1 MELRHI
7 KHFVLLAEVKHFN
20 KAAEILNITQPSLSK
35 SIQRLEMLIG
45 GQLLNRDSKSVSVT
59 ALGQVLLKH
68 GQKILKEFEEMEQ
81 EVTLFQ
87 GFDEKELRIGASP
100 IPSNS
105 LVGPIV
111 GHFLREFADIS
122 VELKVAA
129 WEELYQQLIYGDIDF
144 FVAETKVTELEKSEL
159 LTVTELPPFKVIFCC
174 RPEHPLTQLP
184 RLYLPS
190 FRDYPLAIPRHL
202 PKSIADAFEDL
213 FKQQREDFSG
223 MVRFD
228 QFHPIKESIINGD
241 LIALTPEI
249 SVRSQI
255 EKGALVEL
263 SPYVMPLIYAR
274 FSVVSLKE
282 KSHSKAAEG
291 FIKFLVNRA
300 ETVKLEAPELS
311 SSERSASERSIAE
324 ASVSELTV

>member
-7 KHFVLLAEVKHFN
+7 KHFVLLAEVKNFN

-35 SIQRLEMLIG
+35 SIKRLELLIG
-45 GQLLNRDSKSVSVT
+45 GQLLNRDSKPVFVT

-87 GFDEKELRIGASP
+87 GVDDKELRVGASP

-111 GHFLREFADIS
+111 GEFLRHYADMS
-122 VELKVAA
+122 VELKVAP
-129 WEELYQQLIYGDIDF
+129 WEDLYQQLIYGDIDF

-159 LTVTELPPFKVIFCC
+159 LTITKLPPFKVIFCC
-174 RPEHPLTQLP
+174 RPNHPLTQLQ
-184 RLYLPS
+184 RLFLPS
-190 FRDYPLAIPRHL
+190 FRDYPLAIPRHM
-202 PKSIADAFEDL
+202 PQSIADAFEDL

-241 LIALTPEI
+241 LVALTPEI
-249 SVRSQI
+249 SVRSQL
-255 EKGALVEL
+255 EKGVLVEL

-282 KSHSKAAEG
+282 KSHSNAAEG
-291 FIKFLVNRA
+291 FIDFLVKRA
-300 ETVKLEAPELS
+300 EDVKLESPMQNEKQ
-311 SSERSASERSIAE
+311 E
-324 ASVSELTV
+324 TVLA

>member
-35 SIQRLEMLIG
+35 SIKRLELLIG

-87 GFDEKELRIGASP
+87 GFDDKELRVGASP

-111 GHFLREFADIS
+111 GHFLRDFTDMS
-122 VELKVAA
+122 VELKVAP
-129 WEELYQQLIYGDIDF
+129 WEDLYQQLIYGDIDF

-159 LTVTELPPFKVIFCC
+159 LTVKELPPFKVIFCC
-174 RPEHPLTQLP
+174 RPEHPLTELQ
-184 RLYLPS
+184 RLFLPS
-190 FRDYPLAIPRHL
+190 FRGYPLAIPRHL
-202 PKSIADAFEDL
+202 PDSIFESFEDL
-213 FKQQREDFSG
+213 FKQQRDDFSG

-228 QFHPIKESIINGD
+228 QFHPIKDSIINGD
-241 LIALTPEI
+241 LVALTPEI
-249 SVRSQI
+249 AVRSQI
-255 EKGALVEL
+255 EQGKLVEL

-282 KSHSKAAEG
+282 KSQSKAAES
-291 FIKFLVNRA
+291 FIDFLVNRA
-300 ETVKLEAPELS
+300 EDVKLDSPVLNSKQEPVMA
-311 SSERSASERSIAE
+311 
-324 ASVSELTV
+324 